1 VRLEVGEGD
10 THDDVSS
17 LCLVRGCQE
26 LEEALSWRIRY
37 TDSILRGQ
45 VVRIVGWIFG

>member
-1 VRLEVGEGD
+1 MRLEAGEGD

-26 LEEALSWRIRY
+26 LEEALRIRY